1 MNKGKDYEKVH
12 EIYLILKRERK
23 WYIIF
28 FSIGMVVMVIIFYLL
43 INFNEVFRGGILDLV
58 AGVFWTFI
66 FLQIIP
72 FIYCLIFALI
82 RYKGIKNK
90 NKKMYLLSQII
101 FF

>member
-1 MNKGKDYEKVH
+1 
-12 EIYLILKRERK
+12 
-23 WYIIF
+23 
-28 FSIGMVVMVIIFYLL
+28 MVVMVIIFYLL